1 MTDYEDLLRQDA
13 QARGWMIRV
22 GQNRIS
28 VQGVPYRK
36 KDGEAG
42 TCEVLVETPR

>member
-1 MTDYEDLLRQDA
+1 MTDYEDLLRQDV
-13 QARGWMIRV
+13 QARGWTIEV

-28 VQGVPYRK
+28 VREVPYRK

-42 TCEVLVETPR
+42 TCQM